1 MTYEDALYRLALD
14 NPNIVVMTAENRA
27 AIRNLPPKLGPRFI
41 DVGIAEQ
48 TLIGAAAG
56 LALRGKIP
64 VVHALSAFLTMR
76 AFEFIRTD
84 VGIPGLPVKLV
95 GSVAGFLSEANGP
108 THQALEDVALMRVIP
123 NMQIY
128 CPSDE
133 ADLLDMLPSFVE
145 SKHPAY
151 LRFNASK
158 SVLPSHARFSAG
170 KAEVFVVGIAANDRD
185 VDTHAHDGGPG
196 HDHDHDHDHGCDRGH
211 NSSEDGGNEGVIS
224 IITYGPLLAEA
235 LRAADILRESHRRT
249 VRVVHMRTLS
259 PVDTVSIADVASH
272 SRLIVTLE
280 DHFVVGG
287 LYSIVAE
294 TLLPMKRT
302 PRVVPLA
309 MGQSWFKPSLY
320 RAALTHAMFDA
331 ESIARRVAEEL

>member
-1 MTYEDALYRLALD
+1 MTYEDALHRLALD

-123 NMQIY
+123 NMEIF

-133 ADLLDMLPSFVE
+133 ADLLDMLPAFIE
-145 SKHPAY
+145 RAHPAY

-158 SVLPSHARFSAG
+158 PALPGHAPFTPG
-170 KAEVFVVGIAANDRD
+170 QAEVFVIGSKEPSV
-185 VDTHAHDGGPG
+185 
-196 HDHDHDHDHGCDRGH
+196 HDHACEHEHEHIPSVDARNECA
-211 NSSEDGGNEGVIS
+211 SSIA

-235 LRAADILRESHRRT
+235 LRAADILREEHQRT
-249 VRVVHMRTLS
+249 IRVVNMRTLS
-259 PVDTVSIADVASH
+259 PVDTVSIAHVASQ
-272 SRLIVTLE
+272 SELIVTLE
-280 DHFVVGG
+280 DHFLVGG

-302 PRVVPLA
+302 ARVVPLA
-309 MGQSWFKPSLY
+309 MERAWFKPSLY
-320 RAALTHAMFDA
+320 RAALAHAMFDA
-331 ESIARRVAEEL
+331 ESIARRIAEEF